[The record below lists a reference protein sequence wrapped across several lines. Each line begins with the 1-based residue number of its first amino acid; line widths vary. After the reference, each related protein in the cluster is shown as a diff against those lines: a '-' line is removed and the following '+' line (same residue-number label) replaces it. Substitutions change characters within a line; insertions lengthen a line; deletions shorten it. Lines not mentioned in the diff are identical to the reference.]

1 MSPEKMVMM
10 ANQIATFFRSQP
22 GTDQAA
28 RVASHLK
35 DYWEPRMRQQLREHV
50 AAGERRY
57 RQLRETVDARR
68 KIAADVE
75 LAAAGPRR
83 GADQAQFGGR
93 FRSHRAR
100 VLEARHRRRRFPQQ
114 VRGPG
119 HVAEGGIQ
127 PPAQVRDDPEVRR
140 AYLGEHA

>member
-50 AAGERRY
+50 AAGGEG
-57 RQLRETVDARR
+57 LDPLVLGAARL
-68 KIAADVE
+68 I
-75 LAAAGPRR
+75 
-83 GADQAQFGGR
+83 
-93 FRSHRAR
+93 
-100 VLEARHRRRRFPQQ
+100 
-114 VRGPG
+114 
-119 HVAEGGIQ
+119 
-127 PPAQVRDDPEVRR
+127 
-140 AYLGEHA
+140 